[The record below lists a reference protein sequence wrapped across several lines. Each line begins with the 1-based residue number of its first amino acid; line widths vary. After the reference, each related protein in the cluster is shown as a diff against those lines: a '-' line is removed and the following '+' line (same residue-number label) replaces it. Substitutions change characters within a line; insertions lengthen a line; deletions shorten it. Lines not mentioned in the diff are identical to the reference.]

1 MGKVKQAAI
10 SYGWFLAFVLV
21 TAVVV
26 APAVKKFNVP
36 LLKDVL

>member
-1 MGKVKQAAI
+1 MGKLKDAGV
-10 SYGWFLAFVLV
+10 SYLWFLAFVIV
-21 TAVVV
+21 TGMIV